1 MQQIINSLSVGA
13 VYALVTV
20 GYAMVFSVLR
30 MINFAHTDMMML
42 GAYAGLVTAQLGG
55 NSLLQFLVAVAVG
68 AGISALVERFIYRR
82 MYGAPPIKLMTSA
95 IGVSVVLQYLVMLI
109 FTAQPRAYPADEF
122 SNSLIL
128 FGTKTTELR
137 LFGIVLSA
145 VLFSALALLV
155 SKTKTGLFMR
165 ATAQDRIGA
174 MAVGI
179 DRNRI
184 ISLTFT
190 IGGAV
195 AAVAGVIFG
204 KLYLITPLMSANI
217 GIKAFVCTVVGGDS
231 LSGAV
236 LGALLLSFSETAVSA
251 FLGSGY
257 KDAVSFVVLIVALL
271 LGKRGAK

>member
-1 MQQIINSLSVGA
+1 MQQILNSLSVGA
-13 VYALVTV
+13 VYALVAV

-55 NSLLQFLVAVAVG
+55 NAFLQFLTAATVG
-68 AGISALVERFIYRR
+68 AVTSALVERFIYRR
-82 MYGAPPIKLMTSA
+82 MYGAPPLKLMTSA
-95 IGVSVVLQYLVMLI
+95 IGVSVVLEYTTMMI

-122 SNSLIL
+122 SNGLNL
-128 FGTKTTELR
+128 FGIKTTELR
-137 LFGIVLSA
+137 LLAIALSA
-145 VLFSALALLV
+145 VLFAVLALVV
-155 SKTKTGLFMR
+155 SRTKTGLHMR
-165 ATAQDRIGA
+165 AAAQDRIGA

-190 IGGAV
+190 IGGAA
-195 AAVAGVIFG
+195 AAVAGVLFG
-204 KLYLITPLMSANI
+204 KLYLITPLMGAGI

-236 LGALLLSFSETAVSA
+236 LGALLLSFSETAVSV

-257 KDAVSFVVLIVALL
+257 KDAVSFVVLIPALL
-271 LGKRGAK
+271 LTKRGEK